1 MRFLRKIYALVALS
15 CSFSSA
21 TWATINFGSRE
32 SGFIVS
38 GGTLALRNGST
49 LTEGSIRNTGG
60 TVTGAAAV
68 CTDLVVETKTS
79 SIVKKMMTDGTV
91 TLGTSVSLGNGQR
104 LLVSGGQVAETV
116 TVNGAEATPSVIEGF
131 GSFAANI
138 TVSDACQLNMRWN
151 DPLNV
156 NIALAPT
163 TSTNT
168 AILQLNQDLSFVAGK
183 SITNSETGST
193 VGVVDFN
200 GYRILMG
207 GDETT
212 TSIANKQTWKNAN
225 LCLTGPVSLASGKTI
240 TLSTAGAYFSGNGN
254 SFTFNSGSVIANGGN
269 AVTMDNMVL
278 KGLTSTSLAGAGAW
292 TLIGTRLEDSTRSVT
307 IDGSITSSTVDIFG
321 GALTFGSSRILL
333 NTDVAPGGIWTIGVG
348 TASTINGCGN
358 VFNFGGSGKKVLLS
372 TSSSLRFQD
381 VTLAELVAASIDAT
395 DSQTLYLSDVK
406 LFSDAAVGAL
416 HIHGSSQSGTQGA
429 AMLTL
434 ATSTTAGNIF
444 ASSVTWANGVNM
456 ELLSDVTISG
466 SSTWTFSDNTIIDGG
481 GFSMNIAA
489 GSLSIASGK
498 TLTLRNIVLTGVA
511 TGSLSDGGGTVDL
524 SNVTVVLGGAD
535 VDWSTYNTSLS
546 INGPTTVV
554 TGSYT
559 LTAPN
564 GASAGTGTAT
574 INGVTVYYDT
584 LGDVDRTNL
593 IGFVYSGGG
602 RIVCVEQPK
611 TGSIAVTAASDDLG
625 ADEYLAPLDGTVAG
639 RTITFSYVGT
649 TVYDGHGRSLIF
661 PYTSASMDP
670 QVVVTVGASTT
681 VTTSNII
688 FDGMKPGHLSITS
701 GGNIY
706 WGDGSCIR
714 LSTDWTGSDALAQ
727 TIKFGTSTT
736 ATGEVMELDLG
747 GHSIDMSSASALIAL
762 QAGGGG
768 STLRIKNGRLLNLSG
783 TKLSATA
790 GSTIILEN
798 VELALSVAL
807 TNYTFA
813 NAALQIEGDCLIS
826 GLHGNSFINTSTNN
840 LTIAKNGRLTLLDGI
855 TYYHNNSGTTN
866 FVMTDNSSRLELVGA
881 TFKGYNTGS
890 TPIVLTLGT
899 LVVDHKSYIQPNSA
913 GINIGNGSNSEGDLT
928 IEVRPGATIGV
939 TTGTL
944 TYANCGG

>member
-1 MRFLRKIYALVALS
+1 MRFSKKIYALAALS
-15 CSFSSA
+15 CSLSSIA
-21 TWATINFGSRE
+21 WASINFGSRE

-38 GGTLALRNGST
+38 GGTLALGTSPT

-60 TVTGAAAV
+60 TVTGTTAV
-68 CTDLVVETKTS
+68 CTDVVIETKTS
-79 SIVKKMMTDGTV
+79 SAVKKMMTDGTT
-91 TLGTSVSLGNGQR
+91 TLGTSISLGNQQR

-116 TVNGAEATPSVIEGF
+116 TVNGATATPSIIEGF
-131 GSFAANI
+131 GSFAADI

-151 DPLNV
+151 DDLNV
-156 NIALAPT
+156 NIALTPT

-168 AILQLNQDLSFVAGK
+168 ATLQLNQDLSFVAGK

-193 VGVVDFN
+193 VGIVDFN

-212 TSIANKQTWKNAN
+212 TTSIPNKQTWKNAN
-225 LCLTGPVSLASGKTI
+225 LCLTGPVSLAPGKTI
-240 TLSTAGAYFSGNGN
+240 TLSTAGAHFLGNGN
-254 SFTFNSGSVIANGGN
+254 SFSFNSSSAIANGGN
-269 AVTMDNMVL
+269 VVTMENILL
-278 KGLTSTSLAGAGAW
+278 KGLTSTSLAGSGVW
-292 TLIGTRLEDSTRSVT
+292 TLVGTRLEDSTRSVT
-307 IDGSITSSTVDIFG
+307 VDGSITSSTIDIFG
-321 GALTFGSSRILL
+321 GALTFGASRILL
-333 NTDVAPGGIWTIGVG
+333 NTDVAPGGIWTIGA
-348 TASTINGCGN
+348 ASTINGSGN

-372 TSSSLRFQD
+372 SSSSLRFQD
-381 VTLAELVAASIDAT
+381 VTLAELVAASIDA
-395 DSQTLYLSDVK
+395 SSAQTLYLSDVK

-481 GFSMNIAA
+481 GFSMNLAA

-511 TGSLSDGGGTVDL
+511 TGSLPDGGGTIDL
-524 SNVTVVLGGAD
+524 SNVTVVLGAAD

-546 INGPTTVV
+546 INGPMTVV

-564 GASAGTGTAT
+564 GASDGTGTAT

-593 IGFVYSGGG
+593 VGFVSSGGG
-602 RIVCVEQPK
+602 RMVCVEQPN

-625 ADEYLAPLDGTVAG
+625 EDECLAPLDGTVAG
-639 RTITFSYVGT
+639 RTITFSYAGT
-649 TVYDGHGRSLIF
+649 TVYDGHGRSIIF
-661 PYTSASMDP
+661 PYTSASMDT

-688 FDGMKPGHLSITS
+688 FDGMKPGHLSIAS
-701 GGNIY
+701 GGNLY
-706 WGDGSCIR
+706 WGDGSSIR

-727 TIKFGTSTT
+727 TIKFGTSTSVN
-736 ATGEVMELDLG
+736 GEVMEFDLG

-762 QAGGGG
+762 QADGTG

-798 VELALSVAL
+798 VELALSVAS

-813 NAALQIEGDCLIS
+813 SAALQIEGNCLIS
-826 GLHGNSFINTSTNN
+826 GLQGNSFINTSTNN
-840 LTIAKNGRLTLLDGI
+840 LTITKNGRLTLLDGI

-866 FVMTDNSSRLELVGA
+866 FVMTDNSSRLELMGA

-890 TPIVLTLGT
+890 TPIVLALGT
-899 LVVDHKSYIQPNSA
+899 LVIDHKSYIQPNSA
-913 GINIGNGSNSEGDLT
+913 GINIGDGLSAANDLT

-944 TYANCGG
+944 TYANYGG